1 MEKMRDLR
9 DLLTHEVADLYSAEQ
24 QIIEALPQMIAK
36 ANNPQLRQALEQHL
50 QVTRNQ
56 VDRLTQVQ
64 SILGDNGQNN
74 EEGGILS
81 NLFGSGVKCK
91 GMEGLIDEGQKVLSE
106 DMNPEVLDAA
116 IIACSQKIEHY
127 EICGYGTARAYARQ
141 LGLTE
146 AERLLEQTLD
156 EEHQA
161 DELLTSMALNSV
173 NLMAETSGGSSG
185 TYTGGTGYNSL

>member
-9 DLLTHEVADLYSAEQ
+9 DLLIHEVADLRSAEE
-24 QIIEALPQMIAK
+24 QIIEAMPQMISK

-50 QVTRNQ
+50 QVTHGQ
-56 VDRLTQVQ
+56 LARLEQAQ
-64 SILGDNGQNN
+64 RMLGDHNANENN
-74 EEGGILS
+74 TGLLA
-81 NLFGSGVKCK
+81 NLFGSGTHCK
-91 GMEGLIDEGQKVLSE
+91 GMEGLIDEGQKVMGE
-106 DMNPEVLDAA
+106 DMNQEVLDAA
-116 IIACSQKIEHY
+116 IIACAQKIEHY

-146 AERLLEQTLD
+146 VERLLEQTLD

-173 NLMAETSGGSSG
+173 NLMAETSSGSTG
-185 TYTGGTGYNSL
+185 TTSYNS

>member
-24 QIIEALPQMIAK
+24 QIIEAMPLMIEK
-36 ANNPQLRQALEQHL
+36 ANNPQLRLALEQHL

-56 VDRLTQVQ
+56 ADRLTQVQ
-64 SILGDNGQNN
+64 SILGERQQ
-74 EEGGILS
+74 ESEGIFA

-91 GMEGLIDEGQKVLSE
+91 GMEGLIDEGQKVMSE
-106 DMNPEVLDAA
+106 NMNPEVMDAA
-116 IIACSQKIEHY
+116 IIACAQKIEHY

-141 LGLTE
+141 LGLNE

-173 NLMAETSGGSSG
+173 NLMAETSGGSTG
-185 TYTGGTGYNSL
+185 TTYNSL

>member
-24 QIIEALPQMIAK
+24 QIIEAMPLMIEK

-64 SILGDNGQNN
+64 SILGERQNDNDDN
-74 EEGGILS
+74 IFS

-91 GMEGLIDEGQKVLSE
+91 GMEGLIDEGQKVMGENMS
-106 DMNPEVLDAA
+106 PEVMDAA
-116 IIACSQKIEHY
+116 IIACAQKIEHY

-161 DELLTSMALNSV
+161 DELMTSMALNSV
-173 NLMAETSGGSSG
+173 NLMAETSGGSTG
-185 TYTGGTGYNSL
+185 TSYNSL

>member
-24 QIIEALPQMIAK
+24 QIIEAMPLMIGK
-36 ANNPQLRQALEQHL
+36 ANNPQLRTALEQHL

-56 VDRLTQVQ
+56 ADRLTQVQ
-64 SILGDNGQNN
+64 SILGERQQEKED
-74 EEGGILS
+74 GIFA

-91 GMEGLIDEGQKVLSE
+91 GMEGLIEEGQKVMSE
-106 DMNPEVLDAA
+106 NMNPEVMDAA
-116 IIACSQKIEHY
+116 IIACAQKIEHY

-141 LGLTE
+141 LGLNE

-173 NLMAETSGGSSG
+173 NLMAETSGGSTG
-185 TYTGGTGYNSL
+185 TAYNSL

>member
-9 DLLTHEVADLYSAEQ
+9 DLLTHEVADLNSAEQ
-24 QIIEALPQMIAK
+24 QIIEAMPLMIEK

-64 SILGDNGQNN
+64 SILGERQKDSDD
-74 EEGGILS
+74 GILS

-91 GMEGLIDEGQKVLSE
+91 GMEGLIEEGQKV
-106 DMNPEVLDAA
+106 MNENMSPEVMDAA
-116 IIACSQKIEHY
+116 IIACAQKIEHY

-161 DELLTSMALNSV
+161 DELMTSMALNSV
-173 NLMAETSGGSSG
+173 NLMAETSGGSTG
-185 TYTGGTGYNSL
+185 TSYNSL

>member
-9 DLLTHEVADLYSAEQ
+9 DLLIHEVADLRSAEE
-24 QIIEALPQMIAK
+24 QIIEAMPQMIGK

-50 QVTRNQ
+50 QVTHGQ
-56 VDRLTQVQ
+56 LARLEQAQ
-64 SILGDNGQNN
+64 RMLGDQNAN
-74 EEGGILS
+74 DNNSGLLA
-81 NLFGSGVKCK
+81 NLFGSGTHCK
-91 GMEGLIDEGQKVLSE
+91 GMEGLIDEGQKVMGE

-116 IIACSQKIEHY
+116 IIACAQKIEHY

-146 AERLLEQTLD
+146 VERLLEQTLD

-161 DELLTSMALNSV
+161 DELLTAMALNSV
-173 NLMAETSGGSSG
+173 NLMAETSSGSSG
-185 TYTGGTGYNSL
+185 NTSYNNM

>member
-24 QIIEALPQMIAK
+24 QIIEAMPQMIEK

-56 VDRLTQVQ
+56 LDRLTQVQ
-64 SILGDNGQNN
+64 SILGNKEQNN
-74 EEGGILS
+74 SDGGLLD

-91 GMEGLIDEGQKVLSE
+91 GMEGLIDEGQKVLAENMS
-106 DMNPEVLDAA
+106 PEVKDAA

-173 NLMAETSGGSSG
+173 NLMAETSGGSTG
-185 TYTGGTGYNSL
+185 TQYNSL

>member
-9 DLLTHEVADLYSAEQ
+9 DLLTHEVADLYSAET
-24 QIIEALPQMIAK
+24 QIIEAMPQMIAK
-36 ANNPQLRQALEQHL
+36 AHNPQLRQALEQHL

-64 SILGDNGQNN
+64 SILGDREHQGD
-74 EEGGILS
+74 GGFLD
-81 NLFGSGVKCK
+81 NLFGKGVKCK
-91 GMEGLIDEGQKVLSE
+91 GMEGLIEEGQKVLGE
-106 DMNPEVLDAA
+106 DMNPEVMDAA
-116 IIACSQKIEHY
+116 IIACAQKIEHY

-141 LGLTE
+141 LGLQE

-161 DELLTSMALNSV
+161 DELMTSMALNSV
-173 NLMAETSGGSSG
+173 NLMAETSGGSTG
-185 TYTGGTGYNSL
+185 TQYNSL

>member
-9 DLLTHEVADLYSAEQ
+9 DLLTHEIADLYSAEQ
-24 QIIEALPQMIAK
+24 QIIEAMPLMIEK
-36 ANNPQLRQALEQHL
+36 SYNPQLRQALEQHL

-64 SILGDNGQNN
+64 SILGSKDSNN
-74 EEGGILS
+74 SDSGILA

-91 GMEGLIDEGQKVLSE
+91 GMEGLIEEGQKVMNE
-106 DMNPEVLDAA
+106 DMNPEVMDAA
-116 IIACSQKIEHY
+116 IIACAQKIEHY

-161 DELLTSMALNSV
+161 DELMTSMALNSV
-173 NLMAETSGGSSG
+173 NLMAEASGGSTG
-185 TYTGGTGYNSL
+185 TQMNSL

>member
-1 MEKMRDLR
+1 MRDLR

-24 QIIEALPQMIAK
+24 QIIEAMPQMIEK
-36 ANNPQLRQALEQHL
+36 AYNPQLRQALEQHL

-56 VDRLTQVQ
+56 LDRLTQVQ
-64 SILGDNGQNN
+64 SILGNKENN
-74 EEGGILS
+74 KDSGFLD

-91 GMEGLIDEGQKVLSE
+91 GMEGLIDEGQKVMSE
-106 DMNPEVLDAA
+106 NMSPEVMDAA
-116 IIACSQKIEHY
+116 IIACAQKIEHY

-141 LGLTE
+141 LGLSE

-161 DELLTSMALNSV
+161 DELMTSMALNSV
-173 NLMAETSGGSSG
+173 NLMAETSGGSTG
-185 TYTGGTGYNSL
+185 TQYNSL

>member
-24 QIIEALPQMIAK
+24 QIIDAMPAMIEK
-36 ANNPQLRQALEQHL
+36 ANNSQLRLALEQHL

-56 VDRLTQVQ
+56 ADRLTQVQ
-64 SILGDNGQNN
+64 SILGERNK
-74 EEGGILS
+74 EESGIFA

-91 GMEGLIDEGQKVLSE
+91 GMEGLIEEGQKVMAENMS
-106 DMNPEVLDAA
+106 PEVMDAA
-116 IIACSQKIEHY
+116 IIACAQKIEHY

-161 DELLTSMALNSV
+161 DDLLTSMALNSV
-173 NLMAETSGGSSG
+173 NLMAETSGGSASYSG
-185 TYTGGTGYNSL
+185 NL